1 MDHRNKITLEKM
13 IGEADFI
20 AVSIKD
26 IDVESFTSDE
36 IIKRAVTMSLINIG
50 ELTNALT
57 EEFRTETP
65 NIKWNLLRRTR
76 DKVAHHYIDLD
87 PRITWQTVTESVP
100 ELRNQLIELTKS

>member
-13 IGEADFI
+13 VDESDFI
-20 AVSIKD
+20 ATSIKD
-26 IDVESFTSDE
+26 IDVESFIADE
-36 IIKRAVTMSLINIG
+36 ILKRAVTMSLINIG

-57 EEFRTETP
+57 EDFRAENP
-65 NIKWNLLRRTR
+65 DIKWNLLRRTR

-100 ELRNQLIELTKS
+100 ELRTQLLELLK